1 MKTKELTKNEMVL
14 INQNPLNARIIV
26 WFYTHCGYAPYQY
39 QIDKIVDLFNEFK
52 KTGKIPKIV
61 LAAAPN
67 AGKTNMSICFIDLLL
82 EDNPNL
88 RTLILVHN
96 TSILRKNYFDRILL
110 LKPKF
115 VLTAQ
120 NLKAGDEFDGNSNV
134 VVTMPSTIQQR
145 KILPEFDILIVDEA
159 HHFYESKDKRTKE
172 RGGTMIQKIIKKI
185 NPKYHILLTGTP
197 SIFIKLGGYK
207 ILPIT
212 GMEIYEAGN
221 SAEVYVEHS
230 TSSYFVKNT
239 DFTKGSDD
247 VKINFQF
254 EKDETEKSLE
264 DVVSKI
270 LHRLLSFRNPK
281 QNSIKQLVSPILDW
295 DFFKFNLKRT
305 IIACRNIQQAH
316 IVAKYFTEKGIKT
329 IQSDYESDSDNK
341 LIEKFLEDKTY
352 KILVV
357 VQKGVLGL
365 DDETIEI
372 AVDMTL
378 SKNIDRVFQ
387 FYNRVTRKLI
397 VKGKSVKKLFI
408 KIVPSN
414 RVDEYKIRLTGVI
427 CMMHKEWYTK
437 FNGKNF
443 LDMKLPKESKP
454 SNGSTS
460 GGTGTTS
467 GNKPK
472 GQEYLGIPA
481 PENMFQY
488 LTSNR
493 GELLNAES
501 WTETSRVVN
510 LLRDYNDETR
520 LEITNEMIEEL
531 YSINKGCYLKDFNF
545 GKNSTT
551 INKARKLGI
560 HNDLMSKYD
569 IKLVATDWSDEL
581 IKEFIKT
588 NNVIKFNE
596 LYDYPNGSGLC
607 KYLRENNLSLKYFPD
622 ILRRHIDTPEMKK
635 EMTDIVLSLDVNG
648 SRIYSTISDLQKKNT
663 LGRRA
668 YKWFSK
674 FNYLD
679 ELRDYFVSDIKPKN
693 YWTKEKC
700 VEESLRNDDN
710 GNRIYKTSI
719 DFRNSHK
726 QAWRIC
732 NELGILYT
740 ECQFP
745 ITPQA
750 QRYLNE
756 KESYNKTRKDPT
768 KKEIIDLQKKY
779 PNQAIK
785 VAEELGVTFARYKRI
800 AELLGVYEKKETCQ
814 LTKEQILNA
823 QKKYNFAVDVA
834 KHLGVEVHVYKKR
847 AKKLGLY
854 KSASRFETSQRA
866 NNSKK

>member
-14 INQNPLNARIIV
+14 INKNPLNTRIIV
-26 WFYTHCGYAPYQY
+26 WFLNHCGFPPYQY
-39 QIDKIVDLFNEFK
+39 QIDKIIDLFTEFN

-82 EDNPNL
+82 ENNPSL

-96 TSILRKNYFDRILL
+96 TSILRKNYFDRILK

-115 VLTAQ
+115 LSTAQ
-120 NLKAGDEFDGNSNV
+120 NLKAGDEFDENFNV
-134 VVTMPSTIQQR
+134 VVTMPSTIQQ
-145 KILPEFDILIVDEA
+145 KKSLPQFDVLIVDEA

-185 NPKYHILLTGTP
+185 EPKYHILLTGTP

-230 TSSYFVKNT
+230 TSSYFVRNT
-239 DFTKGSDD
+239 DFTRGSDD
-247 VKINFQF
+247 VKINFYF
-254 EKDETEKSLE
+254 EKTETEKSLE
-264 DVVSKI
+264 DVVGKI
-270 LHRLLSFRNPK
+270 LHRLISFRNPK
-281 QNSIKQLVSPILDW
+281 QNALKQLVSPILDW

-316 IVAKYFTEKGIKT
+316 IVSKYFIQKGIKT

-341 LIEKFLEDKTY
+341 LIEKFLDDKSY

-387 FYNRVTRKLI
+387 FYNRVTRKL
-397 VKGKSVKKLFI
+397 GSTKKLFI

-454 SNGSTS
+454 TGGRGTS
-460 GGTGTTS
+460 GGGTG
-467 GNKPK
+467 GDGGHKPK

-560 HNDLMSKYD
+560 HNDLMTKYD
-569 IKLVATDWSDEL
+569 IKLVSTDWTDNI
-581 IKEFIKT
+581 IKEFLS
-588 NNVIKFNE
+588 NNPCRVLTDLSN
-596 LYDYPNGSGLC
+596 YPNGSGLM
-607 KYLRENNLSLKYFPD
+607 KYLRENNLSTIYFPNTPKK
-622 ILRRHIDTPEMKK
+622 LVDTEEMKK
-635 EMTDIVLSLDVNG
+635 EMIDIVKSIGTNG
-648 SRIYSTISDLQKKNT
+648 LRKYPTISDLQKKDSD
-663 LGRRA
+663 GRRA

-679 ELRDYFVSDIKPKN
+679 ELRGYFTSDIKPKN
-693 YWTKEKC
+693 YWTKERA
-700 VEESLRNDDN
+700 VEEALRCDKD

-719 DFRNSHK
+719 EFRNTHK

-740 ECQFP
+740 ECKFP

-756 KESYNKTRKDPT
+756 RENYNKTRKDPT
-768 KKEIIDLQKKY
+768 KKEILDLQKKY

-785 VAEELGVTFARYKRI
+785 VAEELKITFPRYKRI
-800 AELLGVYEKKETCQ
+800 AESLGVYEKKETCQ
-814 LTKEQILNA
+814 LTKEQILEA

-834 KHLGVEVHVYKKR
+834 KYLGVEVHVYKKR
-847 AKKLGLY
+847 AKKLGVY
-854 KSASRFETSQRA
+854 KSVSRLEISQRA
-866 NNSKK
+866 NKSKK

>member
-120 NLKAGDEFDGNSNV
+120 NLKAGDEFDENSNV

-207 ILPIT
+207 ILSIT

-230 TSSYFVKNT
+230 TSSYFVRNT

-247 VKINFQF
+247 VKIGFKF
-254 EKDETEKSLE
+254 DVRETEKSLE
-264 DVVSKI
+264 DVVKKI
-270 LHRLLSFRNPK
+270 YHRLLSFRNPK
-281 QNSIKQLVSPILDW
+281 QNSLKQLISPVLDW
-295 DFFKFNLKRT
+295 EVFKFNLKRT

-316 IVAKYFTEKGIKT
+316 VVAKYFIEKGIKT
-329 IQSDYESDSDNK
+329 IQSDYESDTDNK

-378 SKNIDRVFQ
+378 SKNIDRIFQ
-387 FYNRVTRKLI
+387 FYNRVTRKLEI
-397 VKGKSVKKLFI
+397 NGKRVKKLFI

-454 SNGSTS
+454 S
-460 GGTGTTS
+460 GGTGTSGGAGTGG

-488 LTSNR
+488 LTS
-493 GELLNAES
+493 
-501 WTETSRVVN
+501 
-510 LLRDYNDETR
+510 
-520 LEITNEMIEEL
+520 EE
-531 YSINKGCYLKDFNF
+531 NF
-545 GKNSTT
+545 
-551 INKARKLGI
+551 
-560 HNDLMSKYD
+560 
-569 IKLVATDWSDEL
+569 
-581 IKEFIKT
+581 
-588 NNVIKFNE
+588 
-596 LYDYPNGSGLC
+596 
-607 KYLRENNLSLKYFPD
+607 
-622 ILRRHIDTPEMKK
+622 
-635 EMTDIVLSLDVNG
+635 
-648 SRIYSTISDLQKKNT
+648 
-663 LGRRA
+663 
-668 YKWFSK
+668 
-674 FNYLD
+674 
-679 ELRDYFVSDIKPKN
+679 
-693 YWTKEKC
+693 
-700 VEESLRNDDN
+700 
-710 GNRIYKTSI
+710 
-719 DFRNSHK
+719 
-726 QAWRIC
+726 
-732 NELGILYT
+732 
-740 ECQFP
+740 
-745 ITPQA
+745 
-750 QRYLNE
+750 
-756 KESYNKTRKDPT
+756 
-768 KKEIIDLQKKY
+768 
-779 PNQAIK
+779 
-785 VAEELGVTFARYKRI
+785 
-800 AELLGVYEKKETCQ
+800 
-814 LTKEQILNA
+814 
-823 QKKYNFAVDVA
+823 
-834 KHLGVEVHVYKKR
+834 
-847 AKKLGLY
+847 
-854 KSASRFETSQRA
+854 
-866 NNSKK
+866 

>member
-14 INQNPLNARIIV
+14 TNKNQLNTRIIV

-82 EDNPNL
+82 EDNPHL

-115 VLTAQ
+115 MLAAQ
-120 NLKAGDEFDGNSNV
+120 DLKAGDEFDENSNV

-145 KILPEFDILIVDEA
+145 KILPKFDVLIVDEA
-159 HHFYESKDKRTKE
+159 HHFYESKDKRSKE

-207 ILPIT
+207 ILSIT

-230 TSSYFVKNT
+230 TSSYFVRNT

-247 VKINFQF
+247 VKIDFKFDIN
-254 EKDETEKSLE
+254 ETEKSLE
-264 DVVSKI
+264 DVVKKI
-270 LHRLLSFRNPK
+270 YHRLLSFRNPK
-281 QNSIKQLVSPILDW
+281 QNSIKQLVSPVLDW
-295 DFFKFNLKRT
+295 EFFKFNLKRT
-305 IIACRNIQQAH
+305 IIACKNIEQAL
-316 IVAKYFTEKGIKT
+316 IVSDYFKNKGIKT
-329 IQSDYESDSDNK
+329 AQSDYISDPHNK
-341 LIEKFLEDKTY
+341 LIEEFLEDKTY

-357 VQKGVLGL
+357 VLKGVLGL
-365 DDETIEI
+365 DDPTIEI

-397 VKGKSVKKLFI
+397 IKGKSVKKLFI

-454 SNGSTS
+454 SNG
-460 GGTGTTS
+460 GTGGKTSTTG

-531 YSINKGCYLKDFNF
+531 YSINKSCYLKDFNF

-560 HNDLMSKYD
+560 HNDLMLKYD
-569 IKLVATDWSDEL
+569 IKLIATDWTDDV
-581 IKEFIKT
+581 IRTFIE
-588 NNVIKFNE
+588 NNNCKN
-596 LYDYPNGSGLC
+596 LTDLSKYANGSGLM
-607 KYLRENNLSLKYFPD
+607 KYLRENNLSSHYFPQM
-622 ILRRHIDTPEMKK
+622 LKKLVDTECMKQ
-635 EMTDIVLSLDVNG
+635 EMTDIIKSIDTDGL
-648 SRIYSTISDLQKKNT
+648 RIYPTISDLQKKDT
-663 LGRRA
+663 MGRRA

-674 FNYLD
+674 FNYMD

-719 DFRNSHK
+719 EFRNSNK

-756 KESYNKTRKDPT
+756 KENYNKTRKDPT

-785 VAEELGVTFARYKRI
+785 VAEELGVTFPRYKRI

-814 LTKEQILNA
+814 LTKEEILNA

-847 AKKLGLY
+847 ARKLGVY
-854 KSASRFETSQRA
+854 ISASRFETSQRA